1 MLVLGR
7 EVGESILIN
16 DGEIEVKIVSCNRG
30 QVKLAI
36 QAPRSINIA
45 RKEIYKNKEER
56 LNHSRNGES
65 Y

>member
-16 DGEIEVKIVSCNRG
+16 EGEIEIKIVSCNRG

-36 QAPRSINIA
+36 EAPRHINIA
-45 RKEIYKNKEER
+45 RKEIYQNKEKR
-56 LNHSRNGES
+56 LNHYKGGES